1 MHPGPIDGA
10 RLLPTPDFVHPEAAV
25 ADPGFRRLQRALELT
40 TGLDLGAYKERQ
52 MMRRITGFMSREG
65 LRDLEQLA
73 DAVSRDAAVRQRLL
87 DFLAINVTEFFRNPE
102 RYEELARIVLPELLQ
117 RFGRLRIW
125 SAGCSNGAEPYS
137 LAILVDELD
146 PGSADRHQ
154 ILGTDIDREA
164 LAEARKAVYT
174 EDRLK
179 EVSPVRRQRYFRPLP
194 DGWWELVP
202 EVRRYVRF
210 TVHNL
215 LRDPYPPGQHLIL
228 CRNVI
233 IYFTE
238 TAKQEI
244 FAKLAAS
251 LVPGGYLLVGS
262 TETIFQPA
270 RYGLRAAAPFLY
282 VRMEAG

>member
-1 MHPGPIDGA
+1 MHPGTTDGA
-10 RLLPTPDFVHPEAAV
+10 RLLPTPGSSDQEDAV
-25 ADPGFRRLQRALELT
+25 ADSGFLRLQRALQLT

-52 MMRRITGFMSREG
+52 MLRRVTGFLRREG
-65 LRDLEQLA
+65 LRDLGELA

-102 RYEELARIVLPELLQ
+102 RYDDLARTVLPELRR
-117 RFGRLRIW
+117 RFDRLRIW

-137 LAILVDELD
+137 LAILLDELD

-164 LAEARKAVYT
+164 LEEARKAIYT
-174 EDRLK
+174 ADRLK
-179 EVSPVRRQRYFRPLP
+179 EVSPARRQRYFRQLP
-194 DGWWELVP
+194 DGRWELVP

-210 TVHNL
+210 AVHNL

-233 IYFTE
+233 IYFKE
-238 TAKQEI
+238 TAKQQI

-282 VRMEAG
+282 ARMEAG

>member
-1 MHPGPIDGA
+1 LTPGTTDGA
-10 RLLPTPDFVHPEAAV
+10 GLLPIPASSEPGAPV
-25 ADPGFRRLQRALELT
+25 ADPGFPRLQRALQAT
-40 TGLDLGAYKERQ
+40 AGLDLGAYKEKQ
-52 MMRRITGFMSREG
+52 MLRRLSGFISREG
-65 LRDLEQLA
+65 MRDLGELA
-73 DAVSRDAAVRQRLL
+73 DAVTRDAAVRQRLL

-102 RYEELARIVLPELLQ
+102 RFEDLARRVLPEL
-117 RFGRLRIW
+117 RRNWDRLRIW
-125 SAGCSNGAEPYS
+125 SAGCSNGSEPYS
-137 LAILVDELD
+137 LAILLDELE
-146 PGSADRHQ
+146 PGSSDRHQ

-164 LAEARKAVYT
+164 LQEAEKAIYA

-179 EVSPVRRQRYFRPLP
+179 EVSPARLRRYFRALG
-194 DGWWELVP
+194 DGRFEIVP

-210 TVHNL
+210 SVHNL
-215 LRDPYPPGQHLIL
+215 LRDPYPTGQHLIL

-238 TAKQEI
+238 TAKQDI

-262 TETIFQPA
+262 TETIFQPG

-282 VRMEAG
+282 TRMEEV